1 MTNVEFHFDF
11 GSPNAYLAHKVLP
24 DIEKRTGVRIAY
36 VPVLL
41 GGIFKATGNRSPVE
55 AFASIRNKPRYEQLE
70 LDRFVHRHGVAFSWN
85 PHFPV
90 NTLTLM
96 RGAVAAQELGFFE
109 RYTETIFHN
118 LWVEQKKL
126 DDPEQLRAVL
136 DAAGLNPDTLLHLT
150 REPHIKERLAE
161 NTRRSVERGSFGAP
175 SFFVGEELYFGKD
188 RLRDVEEAIAA
199 MAREPQVGSKD
210 ESVTQARFGVAE
222 S

>member
-1 MTNVEFHFDF
+1 MTQVEFHFDF

-24 DIEKRTGVRIAY
+24 DIEQRTGVRIAY

-55 AFASIRNKPRYEQLE
+55 AFANIRNKPRYEQLE
-70 LDRFVHRHGVAFSWN
+70 IDRFVRRHHIAFCWN

-96 RGAVAAQELGFFE
+96 RGAVAAQTLGIFE
-109 RYTETIFHN
+109 RYVETIFHN
-118 LWVEQKKL
+118 MWVEPKKL

-136 DAAGLNPDTLLHLT
+136 DAAGLNPDTLLRLT
-150 REPHIKERLAE
+150 QEPQIKERLAE
-161 NTRRSVERGSFGAP
+161 NTRSSVERGSFGAP
-175 SFFVGEELYFGKD
+175 SFFVGDELYFGKD

-199 MAREPQVGSKD
+199 MAGEPVAK
-210 ESVTQARFGVAE
+210 AR
-222 S
+222 